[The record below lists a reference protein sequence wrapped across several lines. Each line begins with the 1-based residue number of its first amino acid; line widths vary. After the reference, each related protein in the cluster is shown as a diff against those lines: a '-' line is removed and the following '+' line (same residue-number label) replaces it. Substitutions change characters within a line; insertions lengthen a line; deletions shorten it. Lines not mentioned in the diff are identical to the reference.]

1 MDKMKTYEKPKS
13 NFFKPSIRTSI
24 LASSNRSF
32 DIDYGDGGNVA
43 EAPIRRDVYTNEKMF
58 IF

>member
-1 MDKMKTYEKPKS
+1 MKKYEKPKF
-13 NFFKPSIRTSI
+13 NFIKSSIRTSI

-43 EAPIRRDVYTNEKMF
+43 EAPSRKVFTNNKLF
-58 IF
+58 NL

>member
-1 MDKMKTYEKPKS
+1 MDKIKTYVKPKS
-13 NFFKPSIRTSI
+13 KFVKLAIRTSI

-43 EAPIRRDVYTNEKMF
+43 EAPKKRCLFK
-58 IF
+58 

>member
-1 MDKMKTYEKPKS
+1 MKTYEKPKS

-58 IF
+58 FF

>member
-1 MDKMKTYEKPKS
+1 MDKMKKYEKPKF
-13 NFFKPSIRTSI
+13 NFIKSSIRTSI

-43 EAPIRRDVYTNEKMF
+43 EAPSRKVFTNNKLF
-58 IF
+58 NL